1 MTFRPRLAFECQGS
15 PATCGERMRES
26 AIVKRDRLERHNFQ
40 KERPPYFMTSTVDHA
55 GWRGKNVLVTGVC
68 GTVGGQLLANLQQL
82 EPAEIVGIDTNE
94 AELFFLRE
102 QTRSDPRV
110 QLFLCDIRIGD
121 QLSRRM
127 NGIDIVLHA
136 AAYKHVDICERSPH
150 EAILTN
156 IIGTQNVIE
165 AAFENRVQRM
175 IFTSSDKA
183 VNPTNVMGTSKLMG
197 ERLMS
202 AANAQSREG
211 GPIFSSI
218 RFGNVL
224 GSRGSVV
231 PLFRGQIKAGGPVR
245 LTDRAMTRFIM
256 SLQQA
261 ADLVMDAVFLA
272 RGGEVIVTKMP
283 VLRIEDLAMSMIETI
298 APTSG
303 RRAEEIEITIIGSK
317 PGEKMYEELTNEEEV
332 RRTFDWGNYLI
343 VKPALAAPGGDRF
356 VEWEGQGKPIERPY
370 NSALSPAMSRAE
382 IAAFLRNSDSESE

>member
-1 MTFRPRLAFECQGS
+1 
-15 PATCGERMRES
+15 
-26 AIVKRDRLERHNFQ
+26 
-40 KERPPYFMTSTVDHA
+40 MTSLGDHA

-68 GTVGGQLLANLQQL
+68 GTVGGQLLEDLRRL

-102 QTRSDPRV
+102 QTRADPRV
-110 QLFLCDIRIGD
+110 QLYLCDIRIGD

-127 NGIDIVLHA
+127 DGIDIVLHA

-165 AAFENRVQRM
+165 AAFENRVERV
-175 IFTSSDKA
+175 IYTSSDKA
-183 VNPTNVMGTSKLMG
+183 VNPTSVMGTSKLMG

-202 AANAQSREG
+202 AASAQGREG
-211 GPIFSSI
+211 SPIFSSI

-224 GSRGSVV
+224 GSRGSVI
-231 PLFRGQIKAGGPVR
+231 PLFRGQIGAGGPVR

-256 SLQQA
+256 SLEQA
-261 ADLVMDAVFLA
+261 ATLVMNAVFLA

-283 VLRIEDLAMSMIETI
+283 VLRIEDLAAVMIQDL
-298 APTSG
+298 APEYG
-303 RRAEEIEITIIGSK
+303 RNPADIEIVIIGSK

-343 VKPALAAPGGDRF
+343 VKPALASARSDRF
-356 VEWEGQGKPIERPY
+356 AEWAAQGKPIDRPY
-370 NSALSPAMSRAE
+370 NSAVTPAMSRDE
-382 IAAFLRNSDSESE
+382 ISAFIKSPATNVAGGS

>member
-1 MTFRPRLAFECQGS
+1 
-15 PATCGERMRES
+15 
-26 AIVKRDRLERHNFQ
+26 
-40 KERPPYFMTSTVDHA
+40 MTSYAEHA
-55 GWRGKNVLVTGVC
+55 AWQGKSVLVTGVC
-68 GTVGGQLLANLQQL
+68 GTVGGQLLNNLRRL
-82 EPAEIVGIDTNE
+82 DPAEIVGIDSNE

-110 QLFLCDIRIGD
+110 QLYLCDIRIAD

-165 AAFENRVQRM
+165 AAFENRVQRV
-175 IFTSSDKA
+175 ILTSSDKA
-183 VNPTNVMGTSKLMG
+183 VNPTSVMGTSKLMG

-202 AANAQSREG
+202 AASAQGRNG
-211 GPIFSSI
+211 APIFSSI

-224 GSRGSVV
+224 GSRGSVI
-231 PLFRGQIKAGGPVR
+231 PLFRSQIEGGGPVR

-256 SLQQA
+256 SLEQA
-261 ADLVMDAVFLA
+261 AELVMDAVFLA
-272 RGGEVIVTKMP
+272 RGGEVIVTKMR
-283 VLRIEDLAMSMIETI
+283 VLRIEDLAEVMIADL
-298 APTSG
+298 APMFGHDPTK
-303 RRAEEIEITIIGSK
+303 IEIVLIGSK

-343 VKPALAAPGGDRF
+343 VKPALAASGADRF
-356 VEWEGQGKPIERPY
+356 ADWAAEGSPLERPY
-370 NSALSPAMSRAE
+370 NSALTPAMTQEE
-382 IAAFLRNSDSESE
+382 ISAFIRRPGDG